1 MPRKSRSLSQDPLA
15 SFPPWART
23 LAGRYYTK
31 TISTF
36 VLHGD
41 VRDLQP
47 ADDGKGGR
55 RFISLRTFL
64 ADELFGTRDLVA
76 FYDRSGGIRLA
87 TPELQKDLMAAV
99 AVYDT
104 LYGTEYDRAIPNDP
118 ARDIPQPG
126 SIARVRDVDTSD

>member
-55 RFISLRTFL
+55 RCISLRSFL
-64 ADELFGTRDLVA
+64 AVELFGTRDLVV
-76 FYDRSGGIRLA
+76 FYERSGGMRLA
-87 TPELQKDLMAAV
+87 TSELQKGFMAADEG
-99 AVYDT
+99 YDK
-104 LYGTEYDRAIPNDP
+104 LSG
-118 ARDIPQPG
+118 
-126 SIARVRDVDTSD
+126 